1 MTSSL
6 GALLSQT
13 SLFNGI
19 EPDVISAVADQ
30 GHERS
35 FGRGET
41 IFLEGEPS
49 DAFYVVAEG
58 TVKVFVHSDRG
69 EQMVFAT
76 LRPPEALGDV
86 ALFDGGPRSASA
98 EAIEPTRL
106 AVFPLST
113 MEALAERDARVSRA
127 LLRAAGTLLRRLSV
141 QTADLVFL
149 DLEGRVAKV
158 LARSAGRLRSDG
170 NEAIHLDLGLTQGEL
185 GAMVGGSRQSVNQS
199 LHALSDRGFIS
210 IDGRSV
216 VVHDLDGLRRRAGM
230 NVSDI

>member
-1 MTSSL
+1 MTSDL
-6 GALLSQT
+6 VALLSQT
-13 SLFNGI
+13 ALFHGLGP
-19 EPDVISAVADQ
+19 EVIAAVAAQ

-35 FGRGET
+35 YGRGQT

-49 DAFYVVAEG
+49 DAFYVIAEG
-58 TVKVFVHSDRG
+58 TVKVFVHSDQG

-76 LRPPEALGDV
+76 LRSPETLGEV

-98 EAIEPTRL
+98 EATEPTRL
-106 AVFPLST
+106 AVFPLSA
-113 MEALAERDARVSRA
+113 MEVLVERDARVSRA
-127 LLRAAGTLLRRLSV
+127 LLTAAGTLLRRLSI

-158 LARSAGRLRSDG
+158 LALSAVPRSAEDDG
-170 NEAIHLDLGLTQGEL
+170 TIRLDLGLTQSEL

-210 IDGRSV
+210 IDGRRV
-216 VVHDLDGLRRRAGM
+216 VVHHLDALRRRAGM
-230 NVSDI
+230 DVSGI

>member
-1 MTSSL
+1 MSDL
-6 GALLSQT
+6 VQLLSQT
-13 SLFNGI
+13 SLLRGL
-19 EPDVISAVADQ
+19 EPDVIRAIASE

-35 FGRGET
+35 YGRGRT
-41 IFLEGEPS
+41 IFLEGDPS
-49 DAFYVVAEG
+49 DAFYVIAEG

-76 LRPPEALGDV
+76 LRPPETLGEV
-86 ALFDGGPRSASA
+86 ALFDGGRRSASA
-98 EAIEPTRL
+98 EATEPTRL

-113 MEALAERDARVSRA
+113 MEALAERDERVSRA
-127 LLRAAGTLLRRLSV
+127 LLTAAGTLLRRLSI

-158 LARSAGRLRSDG
+158 LALSAVPRSAEDDG
-170 NEAIHLDLGLTQGEL
+170 TIHLDLGLTQSEL

-199 LHALSDRGFIS
+199 LHALSGRGFIS

-216 VVHDLDGLRRRAGM
+216 VVHDLDALRHRAGM
-230 NVSDI
+230 DVSDI